1 MLPARTLAAVAAL
14 VAVAVTTTPCRGD
27 PLSTASF
34 ELIRPLGDTYNE
46 RATDGNAYP
55 QSLGVRVLL
64 ARADYALTL
73 QYWRNV
79 YLTES
84 GGPGALTRYA
94 RIEGGF
100 GTVTPFIAR
109 DSSFEAH
116 LMHRISRSVPLFAGV
131 GAVRTWPNYHY
142 PVLTGA
148 GAGIALRALRS
159 PGVRPFVSAFYYPSA
174 SGSYVTE
181 SAPTRTLTPTFG
193 ILKAD
198 LGLVLRSAR
207 SPLFVVVGD
216 GQEVRTGHGL
226 SKDVR
231 FIRSDPYLGLGA
243 RL

>member
-1 MLPARTLAAVAAL
+1 VLRGIVAAAAAGL
-14 VAVAVTTTPCRGD
+14 VAAACASPCLAD
-27 PLSTASF
+27 PQRTASL

-46 RATDGNAYP
+46 RATDGGAYP
-55 QSLGVRVLL
+55 PSLGVRVLL
-64 ARADYALTL
+64 ARDDYALTL

-79 YLTES
+79 YMTES

-116 LMHRISRSVPLFAGV
+116 VLHRISNRVPLYAGV
-131 GAVRTWPNYHY
+131 GAVRTWTNYHY

-148 GAGIALRALRS
+148 GAGIELRAERT

-181 SAPTRTLTPTFG
+181 GAPTRTLTPTFG
-193 ILKAD
+193 ILKVE

-207 SPLFVVVGD
+207 SRLFVVVGD
-216 GQEVRTGHGL
+216 GQEVRTGQGL
-226 SKDVR
+226 SNDVR
-231 FIRSDPYLGLGA
+231 FIRSDPYVGIGA
-243 RL
+243 RI

>member
-1 MLPARTLAAVAAL
+1 MLRGIIAAAAAAF
-14 VAVAVTTTPCRGD
+14 VAVVGTAAPCLAEPPPEG
-27 PLSTASF
+27 SF
-34 ELIRPLGDTYNE
+34 ELIRPVGDVYNE
-46 RATDGNAYP
+46 RTTDGGAYP
-55 QSLGVRVLL
+55 QSLGLRVLL
-64 ARADYALTL
+64 ARFDYAVTL

-109 DSSFEAH
+109 DSSFEIHA
-116 LMHRISRSVPLFAGV
+116 LHRISRRIPLYAGV
-131 GAVRTWPNYHY
+131 GAVRTWTNYHY

-148 GAGIALRALRS
+148 GAGIELRTVPS
-159 PGVRPFVSAFYYPSA
+159 PGLRPFVSAFYYPSA

-181 SAPTRTLTPTFG
+181 SAPARTLTPTFG

-198 LGLVLRSAR
+198 FGFVLRSAR
-207 SPLFVVVGD
+207 SRLFVVVGN
-216 GQEVRTGHGL
+216 GEEVRRGQGL
-226 SKDVR
+226 SNDVR
-231 FIRSDPYLGLGA
+231 FIRSDPYLAIGA